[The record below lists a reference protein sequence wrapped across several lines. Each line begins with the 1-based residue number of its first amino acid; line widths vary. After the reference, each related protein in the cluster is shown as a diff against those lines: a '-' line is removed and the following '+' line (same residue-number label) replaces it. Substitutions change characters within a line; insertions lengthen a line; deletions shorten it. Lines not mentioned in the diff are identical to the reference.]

1 MASMGQS
8 LRSNCKPRHSL
19 PSYAMQKTHGSDTA
33 SMKSGAPGSAGGPTS
48 TSRDA
53 IGSPF
58 LLMRNSVRVGLDLAF
73 GIENVAQ
80 RPGVTSSRGICGI
93 RVAGPFLDEIEW
105 CRLAGPEYKVAH
117 AD

>member
-1 MASMGQS
+1 
-8 LRSNCKPRHSL
+8 
-19 PSYAMQKTHGSDTA
+19 MQKTHGSDTA
-33 SMKSGAPGSAGGPTS
+33 SMNSGAPGTAGGSTS

-53 IGSPF
+53 IGSPL
-58 LLMRNSVRVGLDLAF
+58 LLMRNSVRLGLDLVV

-93 RVAGPFLDEIEW
+93 RVAGPFLDEIDW